1 MIAPV
6 IGLLGGSFDPIHVG
20 HVQLARDA
28 LAHLPLDEVRFIPA
42 AQPWQKERVTDAAH
56 RAHMV
61 ELAIAREPRCVLD
74 MHEIE
79 RGGTTYTID
88 TLARPARGCGREASL
103 VLVMGSDQFER
114 FDTWRDW
121 RAVADLAHI
130 AVARRAGVAAR
141 LSPTLQAF
149 STERQRRARGTGT
162 HRAAG
167 RLVEFPMT
175 AVDASATEARHLL
188 ANPSPDADRR
198 LARLLPA
205 AVLDYIRGHR
215 LYSLNQW
222 TSENCNA

>member
-20 HVQLARDA
+20 HLQLARDA

-61 ELAIAREPRCVLD
+61 ELAIAHEPRCVLD

-88 TLARPARGCGREASL
+88 TLRALRAGPWPDASL

-121 RAVADLAHI
+121 QAIAGLAHI

-141 LSPTLQAF
+141 LDPTLQAF
-149 STERQRRARGTGT
+149 SKERHCGPAELA
-162 HRAAG
+162 HRPAG
-167 RLVEFPMT
+167 GLVEFPMT

-188 ANPSPDADRR
+188 ANPAPDADRR
-198 LARLLPA
+198 LGRLLPP
-205 AVLDYIRGHR
+205 AVLDYIRVHR
-215 LYSLNQW
+215 LYS
-222 TSENCNA
+222 

>member
-1 MIAPV
+1 MQGPV

-28 LAHLPLDEVRFIPA
+28 LAHLPLDEVRFVPA
-42 AQPWQKERVTDAAH
+42 AQPWQKDHVTDAAH

-88 TLARPARGCGREASL
+88 TLRALRAGPWREASL
-103 VLVMGSDQFER
+103 VLIMGSDQFER

-121 RAVADLAHI
+121 QAVADLSHI

-141 LSPTLQAF
+141 LNPTLEAF
-149 STERQRRARGTGT
+149 CRQRHCGPAELA
-162 HRAAG
+162 HRPAG
-167 RLVEFPMT
+167 GVVEFPMT
-175 AVDASATEARHLL
+175 AVDASATEARRLL
-188 ANPSPDADRR
+188 ANPAPDADRR
-198 LARLLPA
+198 LARLLPP
-205 AVLDYIRGHR
+205 AVLDYIRVHR
-215 LYSLNQW
+215 LYG
-222 TSENCNA
+222 